1 MTDRNVLVT
10 GAARGIGAATAERFA
25 LAGWRV
31 CATDVAAAGLDR
43 LADRLGPAVTPLAL
57 DVRDAGAWRA
67 VLESFTAPSGG
78 RLDVLVNNAGI
89 LNDGPLAET
98 DPQRLRDVVEVNLV
112 GAVLGCRL
120 AHPHLRRSPLPRV
133 VNVCSAT
140 AAYGQPSIAAYA
152 AAKAGI
158 GSLTEALRAE
168 WLADGVGVVA
178 VWPSFVDTPMLT
190 EAGDLPA
197 ARVLGVRTGP
207 EEVAAEIYDA
217 ATARRLLR
225 THRRVGL
232 QAQAMVAAS
241 KVAPD
246 VVTRSAVRLL
256 WR

>member
-1 MTDRNVLVT
+1 MTDRSVLVT

-31 CATDVAAAGLDR
+31 CATDVATAGLDR
-43 LADRLGPAVTPLAL
+43 LADRLGPAVNPRAL
-57 DVRDAGAWRA
+57 DVRDVEDWRDA
-67 VLESFTAPSGG
+67 LESFTAPSGG

-89 LNDGPLAET
+89 LADGALAEA

-112 GAVLGCRL
+112 GTVLGCRL
-120 AHPHLRRSPLPRV
+120 AHPYLRRSPRPRV

-140 AAYGQPSIAAYA
+140 AAYGQPTIAAYA
-152 AAKAGI
+152 ATKAGI
-158 GSLTEALRAE
+158 GSLTEALRNE
-168 WLADGVGVVA
+168 WLPDGVGVVA
-178 VWPSFVDTPMLT
+178 VWPSFVATEMLD

-197 ARVLGVRTGP
+197 EDVLGVRTAP
-207 EEVAAEIYDA
+207 ADVAAEIYAA

-225 THRRVGL
+225 THRRIGL
-232 QAQAMVAAS
+232 QAGAMVAAS

-246 VVTRSAVRLL
+246 LVTRGVVRLL